1 MLKVL
6 FIYFKDAR
14 KSCNKLSGEKIA
26 VLSDV
31 DFFVFFFFCFFVVS
45 LSDRLSIQ
53 ECGHIFTIRILLLAL
68 RQSIQGCGRT
78 TSVQI
83 PRRI

>member
-1 MLKVL
+1 
-6 FIYFKDAR
+6 
-14 KSCNKLSGEKIA
+14 
-26 VLSDV
+26 
-31 DFFVFFFFCFFVVS
+31 VFFFFCFFVVS

-53 ECGHIFTIRILLLAL
+53 ECGHIFIIRILLLAL